1 MRPLSNDR
9 FARRME
15 GMSGNVIREILKLT
29 QSSDVI
35 SFAGGLPSPESF
47 PADALRQ
54 VAAETFSGDLT
65 ALLQYSTSEGYPP
78 LREFIAAWVKR
89 TGITAQADDVLILTG
104 SQQGI
109 DLACKALLDPGDVVL
124 VEEPTYL
131 AALQILQLYQAKV
144 VPVRGDASGMD
155 MEALDRA
162 IAEHRPK
169 MIYVIPTFRNPSGET
184 WSQERRE
191 QLARRAESAGIYVVE
206 DDPYGALRYEGE
218 PLPSVKSFDAAGRVV
233 YLGSFSKIV
242 SPGLRLGF
250 AIAPPRL
257 LRNMVI
263 GKQATDVH
271 TSNLSQRLVYAF
283 AASGGL
289 EPHIERVSAIYKEK
303 RDVMLQA
310 IERSFPKGANWTRP
324 EGGLFIWVQLG
335 GGVSTEKLLP
345 VAVEKERVA
354 FIPGTPFFVDGSGEN
369 TMRLNFS
376 NATIADI
383 QEGIAR
389 LGRVLE
395 RALASV

>member
-1 MRPLSNDR
+1 MSNDR
-9 FARRME
+9 FAGRMQ

-29 QSSDVI
+29 QETDVI

-47 PADALRQ
+47 PADALRRI
-54 VAAETFSGDLT
+54 AGETFSGDLS

-78 LREFIAAWVKR
+78 LREFIAGWVKR
-89 TGITAQADDVLILTG
+89 TSIQAGADDVLILTG

-109 DLACKALLDPGDVVL
+109 DLASKALLDPGDVVL

-131 AALQILQLYQAKV
+131 AALQIFQLYQAKV
-144 VPVRGDASGMD
+144 VSVPGDASGMD

-169 MIYVIPTFRNPSGET
+169 LIYVIPTFRNPSGET
-184 WSQERRE
+184 WSSERRE
-191 QLARRAESAGIYVVE
+191 QLARRAGETGVYVIE
-206 DDPYGALRYEGE
+206 DDPYGALRYEGDH
-218 PLPSVKSFDAAGRVV
+218 LPSVKAFDTAGKVI

-250 AIAPPRL
+250 AIAGRNV

-271 TSNLSQRLVYAF
+271 SSNLSQQLVYAF
-283 AASGGL
+283 AVSGGL
-289 EPHIERVSAIYKEK
+289 EPHLEHVTKIYKEK

-310 IERSFPKGANWTRP
+310 IERSFPKGASWTRP
-324 EGGLFIWVQLG
+324 EGGLFIWVRLAG
-335 GGVSTEKLLP
+335 GISTEKLLP
-345 VAVEKERVA
+345 VAVKEERVA
-354 FIPGTPFFVDGSGEN
+354 FIPGTPFFVDGSGAN

-376 NATIADI
+376 NASIANI
-383 QEGIAR
+383 QDGIAR

-395 RALASV
+395 RTLANI